1 MTDGLGRRVLDLRR
15 RKGMSQ
21 AELAP
26 AAHISSAY
34 LSLVEQGK
42 RRPSPAVIRGLAE
55 QLGTTVE
62 YLTTGRS
69 GEPRT
74 IEVDLRFGELALSS
88 GDAATARDRFVVAL
102 EDARRLGAPYDPER
116 YEALYG
122 LSRALVGLGDLPA
135 AIRGLEELLAVP
147 ELPSTVNRTG
157 VKVSLCRAYTHS
169 GDLGRAIDLGEAA
182 LAEEGAGYGQFV
194 SEEHTE
200 LTSTLVAAYRERG
213 DLTRA
218 AMLIDS
224 AVIAADASGSMGA
237 RGAAY
242 WNAAVIAAERG
253 DSRIAVRYAERALA
267 MYGELGNARAA
278 AALRSNV
285 AAYAIR
291 LPGADLAAAEAQ
303 LRRALRELHEAE
315 VPPSDL
321 AATELELAR
330 VHLLAGRDSD
340 AVQQATEALGRLDR
354 GVPLEYARVLAVL
367 AAALLATGNEAEAL
381 AAYQDAATVLD
392 GVGASRHA
400 AQVWR
405 ELADV
410 LHRMGRLEDA
420 LAVFDR
426 VATALGAPA
435 APAPT
440 SKAATRY

>member
-1 MTDGLGRRVLDLRR
+1 MTDGLARRVLDLRR
-15 RKGMSQ
+15 RKGLSQ
-21 AELAP
+21 AALSS

-42 RRPSPAVIRGLAE
+42 RRPSQAVIRSLAE

-62 YLTTGRS
+62 YLATGRT

-74 IEVDLRFGELALSS
+74 IEVDLRFGELALTS
-88 GDAATARDRFVVAL
+88 GDAATARDRFAAAL

-122 LSRALVGLGDLPA
+122 MSRALMGLGSLPT
-135 AIRGLEELLAVP
+135 AIGGLEELLAVP
-147 ELPSTVNRTG
+147 ELPSTVNRTS
-157 VKVSLCRAYTHS
+157 VKVSLCRAYMQS

-200 LTSTLVAAYRERG
+200 LTSTLVFAYRERG

-218 AMLIDS
+218 TMLIDS
-224 AVIAADASGSMGA
+224 AVIAADASGSLLA

-242 WNAAVIAAERG
+242 WNAAAIADERG
-253 DSRIAVRYAERALA
+253 DMRAAVRYAERALA

-278 AALRSNV
+278 ACLRGN
-285 AAYAIR
+285 AAGYAIL
-291 LPGADLAAAEAQ
+291 LPDADFAAAEAQ
-303 LRRALRELHEAE
+303 LRQAIGEMREVA
-315 VPPSDL
+315 VGPADL
-321 AATELELAR
+321 AGMERELAR
-330 VHLLAGRDSD
+330 CLLFAGHVED
-340 AVQQATEALGRLDR
+340 AVGQAREALELLDR
-354 GVPLEYARVLAVL
+354 GAPLEYARVLAVL
-367 AAALLATGNEAEAL
+367 AAALLASGDEVEAEAAYRK
-381 AAYQDAATVLD
+381 AANALD
-392 GVGASRHA
+392 EVGATRAA

-410 LHRMGRLEDA
+410 LHRMGRLEEA
-420 LAVFDR
+420 IGVFGR

-435 APAPT
+435 VPVQPVR
-440 SKAATRY
+440 SATR

>member
-15 RKGMSQ
+15 RKGISQ

-26 AAHISSAY
+26 AAHISPAY

-55 QLGTTVE
+55 QLGTTPE
-62 YLTTGRS
+62 YLATGRA

-74 IEVDLRFGELALSS
+74 LEVDLRFGELALAS
-88 GDAATARDRFVVAL
+88 GDAATARDRFAAVLDEAG
-102 EDARRLGAPYDPER
+102 RLGAPYDPER

-122 LSRALVGLGDLPA
+122 LARALMGLGDLTA
-135 AIRGLEELLAVP
+135 AIRGLEDLLAVP
-147 ELPSTVNRTG
+147 ELPSTVNRTS
-157 VKVSLCRAYTHS
+157 VKVSLCRAYMQS

-182 LAEEGAGYGQFV
+182 LTEEGAGYGQFV

-200 LTSTLVAAYRERG
+200 LTSTLVGAYRERG

-224 AVIAADASGSMGA
+224 AVIAADASGSLSA

-242 WNAAVIAAERG
+242 WNAAAIAAARG
-253 DSRIAVRYAERALA
+253 DSRVAVRYAERALA
-267 MYGELGNARAA
+267 LYGELGNARAA
-278 AALRSNV
+278 ACLRSNV
-285 AAYAIR
+285 AAYAIC
-291 LPGADLAAAEAQ
+291 LPGADLDAAEVQ
-303 LRRALRELHEAE
+303 LRQALHELHEAAVGPNE
-315 VPPSDL
+315 L
-321 AATELELAR
+321 ADTELSLAR
-330 VHLLAGRDSD
+330 VHLLAGRADR
-340 AVQQATEALGRLDR
+340 AVEQAREALARVDR
-354 GVPLEYARVLAVL
+354 GAPLEYARVLAVL
-367 AAALLATGNEAEAL
+367 AAALVATGDEAEAL
-381 AAYQDAATVLD
+381 AAYQDAATLLD

-400 AQVWR
+400 AQIWR

-410 LHRMGRLEDA
+410 LHRTGRLEDA

-435 APAPT
+435 AP
-440 SKAATRY
+440 TRPVDVANR